1 MATIDFDDQP
11 GRDASQMNGE
21 LRALER
27 SYDGVV
33 QQFRLEAL
41 ARRLDRMESLAT
53 AHSWN
58 GLCGDRVTMW
68 LDDGTVL
75 RLSLFWPIRRSIAA
89 LRRVSWS
96 SHVGWVIDVR
106 TTDGEDRRL
115 YAFKA
120 RLTPARAA

>member
-1 MATIDFDDQP
+1 MASIDFEDQAGDDT
-11 GRDASQMNGE
+11 SQMTDE
-21 LRALER
+21 LRSLER

-41 ARRLDRMESLAT
+41 ARRLDRMESLAA

-68 LDDGTVL
+68 LDDGSVL
-75 RLSLFWPIRRSIAA
+75 KLSLFWPIRRSIAA
-89 LRRVSWS
+89 VRRVSWS

-106 TTDGEDRRL
+106 TADGEDRRL

>member
-1 MATIDFDDQP
+1 MASIDFDDHS
-11 GRDASQMNGE
+11 GGDIRQMNGE

-27 SYDGVV
+27 TYDGVV

-41 ARRLDRMESLAT
+41 ARRLDRMESLAA

-68 LDDGTVL
+68 LDDGSVL
-75 RLSLFWPIRRSIAA
+75 KLSLFWPIRRSIAA
-89 LRRVSWS
+89 LRRVSWA